1 MISSHL
7 SKLKSKVLF
16 LEGPG
21 SESAFAAISS
31 LDLYRDHR
39 DEARI
44 ECFDEGI
51 ERMSVLTERN
61 IFMAQ
66 QILPN
71 EVPSDREV
79 KIMKAVMKKM
89 LESGL

>member
-1 MISSHL
+1 
-7 SKLKSKVLF
+7 
-16 LEGPG
+16 
-21 SESAFAAISS
+21 
-31 LDLYRDHR
+31 
-39 DEARI
+39 
-44 ECFDEGI
+44 
-51 ERMSVLTERN
+51 MSVLTERN